1 MKEIAGYLL
10 KIGAVFLRPEQPFTW
25 ASGIKSPIY
34 CDNRLVLTDV
44 EARDAV
50 ENAISETV
58 RRRYPQAQALFGTS
72 TAGIAH
78 CAIAAHILR
87 LPAGY
92 VRSGAKEHGRT
103 NRIEGKLE
111 KGEKVVVIEDLIS
124 TGGSVIEVVEAL
136 REAGAEDAT
145 QAARELVCTASG
157 KTKNELLRD
166 GLLYASPEVERSAYS
181 LCARHLAGEPV
192 AYLIGEW
199 EFYGLPLR
207 VTPDVLIPRDD
218 TCAVAE
224 LAIRKALFL
233 EQDPRILDLCCGSG
247 CIGLAIAS
255 RVKDAKVTL
264 ADLSMEALAI
274 AKENTGLNRLGG
286 RVRCVQADATKKAP
300 AFLGKYDMIVSN
312 PPYVTGAEMQAL
324 PHSVRDFEPAMALYG
339 GEDGLDFYRAIVE
352 NYTPALKKGGFVCFE
367 FGMGQGDDVCRI
379 LEENGYTILE
389 RTRDYNDRERAVL
402 AQYGR
407 KED

>member
-1 MKEIAGYLL
+1 MCWG
-10 KIGAVFLRPEQPFTW
+10 
-25 ASGIKSPIY
+25 SG
-34 CDNRLVLTDV
+34 
-44 EARDAV
+44 
-50 ENAISETV
+50 
-58 RRRYPQAQALFGTS
+58 
-72 TAGIAH
+72 
-78 CAIAAHILR
+78 
-87 LPAGY
+87 
-92 VRSGAKEHGRT
+92 
-103 NRIEGKLE
+103 
-111 KGEKVVVIEDLIS
+111 
-124 TGGSVIEVVEAL
+124 
-136 REAGAEDAT
+136 
-145 QAARELVCTASG
+145 
-157 KTKNELLRD
+157 
-166 GLLYASPEVERSAYS
+166 
-181 LCARHLAGEPV
+181 
-192 AYLIGEW
+192 

-324 PHSVRDFEPAMALYG
+324 PHSVKDFEPEMALYG